1 MVCRPRQSFNVY
13 LCRIKFEMEGT
24 VTYQRDT
31 VKINQPL
38 KTGVDLG
45 KTDGLRIDRNIL
57 QFDQHP
63 PRDTVARTV
72 TGEKPALPTH
82 LQIRY
87 WQWNREQKLLVGSER
102 LMVPRTDVK
111 LTSTVTIDDKGL
123 ALPYRPVANHNT
135 DWLTILLLLAL
146 ILFASVRNSYSK
158 YLGHLL
164 HSVINYSTGFR
175 MFQEKNSSVL
185 QGAFRLEIY
194 FYLTASVFVFQLI
207 QFFQIK
213 TTFSNLVLFLFCFG
227 AVLAYYFI
235 KKMFYLLFGMVME
248 GTGET
253 SEFLFNMDNFNRV
266 TGLFLFPI
274 ITVVAFYPFEN
285 PDIPVFTGI
294 FIITVMY
301 LMLLYRGS
309 KILLKKQF
317 SIFYLFLYLCTL
329 EILPLLLIFK
339 MIG

>member
-1 MVCRPRQSFNVY
+1 
-13 LCRIKFEMEGT
+13 MEGT
-24 VTYQRDT
+24 VSYQRDT
-31 VKINQPL
+31 VKINRPL

-45 KTDGLRIDRNIL
+45 KTDSLRIDRNIL

-63 PRDTVARTV
+63 LRDTVARTV

-87 WQWNREQKLLVGSER
+87 WQWNREQKLLVGGER
-102 LMVPRTDVK
+102 LMVPRTDVT
-111 LTSTVTIDDKGL
+111 LTSTVKTDDKGL

-135 DWLTILLLLAL
+135 DWLTILLLFAL

-158 YLGHLL
+158 YLGHLF

-194 FYLTASVFVFQLI
+194 FYLTASVFVFQVFHYF
-207 QFFQIK
+207 QFA
-213 TTFSNLVLFLFCFG
+213 TSLPSLLLFAFCLG
-227 AVLAYYFI
+227 AVIAYFFI
-235 KKMFYLLFGMVME
+235 KKMLYMLFGMLVE
-248 GTGET
+248 GSNET
-253 SEFLFNMDNFNRV
+253 SEILFNMDNFNRV

-294 FIITVMY
+294 FIVVVIY
-301 LMLLYRGS
+301 LMLLHRGS